1 MRAPVLDIKHQSDTQ
16 VYATWGPVLIRIAD
30 GAPTEPPELDRLHAL
45 FLELL
50 DEWPT
55 IGMLLVAH
63 HGNPIPSL
71 AALRYANARMGDL
84 DERLVVGI
92 ALLGLGYW
100 AEASRAAINVL
111 TRLVRGNT
119 FMLAGSVESA
129 VDKMALELVGLDREQ
144 LVLAAAELERRFR
157 NPPVA

>member
-1 MRAPVLDIKHQSDTQ
+1 MQTPALAIKHQSDTQ
-16 VYATWGPVLIRIAD
+16 VYATWGPVLIRIVD
-30 GAPTEPPELDRLHAL
+30 GAATEPADMDRLHAL

-63 HGNPIPSL
+63 HGNPIPSM
-71 AALRYANARMGDL
+71 ATLRYANQLMAQL
-84 DERLVVGI
+84 DDRLVIGI

-100 AEASRAAINVL
+100 AEASRTAINIL

-119 FMLAGSVESA
+119 FILASSVESA
-129 VDKMALELVGLDREQ
+129 VDKMAFELVGLDREQ
-144 LVLAAAELERRFR
+144 LCLAAIELERQFR
-157 NPPVA
+157 DKP

>member
-1 MRAPVLDIKHQSDTQ
+1 MRAHVLEIKHLSDTQ
-16 VYATWGPVLIRIAD
+16 IYATWGPVLIRIAD
-30 GAPTEPPELDRLHAL
+30 GATTEPPEMDRLHML

-63 HGNPIPSL
+63 HGNPIPSIT
-71 AALRYANARMGDL
+71 ALRYANTLMGDL
-84 DERLVVGI
+84 DDRLVIGI

-119 FMLAGSVESA
+119 YLLAGSVESA

-144 LVLAAAELERRFR
+144 LCRVAAELEHQFR
-157 NPPVA
+157 NPP

>member
-1 MRAPVLDIKHQSDTQ
+1 MRAHVLDIKHHSDTQ
-16 VYATWGPVLIRIAD
+16 VYATWGPVLIRIVD
-30 GAPTEPPELDRLHAL
+30 GAATEPPDMDRLHVL

-55 IGMLLVAH
+55 IGMLLIAH

-71 AALRYANARMGDL
+71 TTLRYANQLMGDL
-84 DERLVVGI
+84 DDRLVVGI

-119 FMLAGSVESA
+119 YILANSVESA

-144 LVLAAAELERRFR
+144 LCLTAAELERRFR
-157 NPPVA
+157 NKP